1 MPPAESAGPNAALS
15 RPTAE
20 IEQAQLPP
28 KFDRRWITAACMLV
42 MVLASMELTVTST
55 AMPTII
61 SDLHGLEHYFWVTS
75 VYLLTC
81 TVSMPVYGRL
91 ADVLGRKRVILW
103 AIAIFAIASV
113 LAASSQSLLQL
124 IIFRGLQGLGAGGI
138 MPVVLT
144 ILGDIFTLEQRAKVQ
159 GYFSA
164 VWGTAALAG
173 PAIGAA
179 LVHTLGWRSIFF
191 VNLPFGAIGFAVLV
205 WRYHDHGK
213 PHSTDLDL
221 PGVSLLTISCTALL
235 GLVSLLGLDEIQW
248 LAVAAAAAV
257 AVLGFICFIYVERKA
272 RNPIL
277 PTDLITQ
284 RAIGPALVASALMG
298 IGFFGVDT
306 YVPLY
311 VQGTTGAGATAAAGV
326 VTPVMLAWAS
336 SGIFVAPIIV
346 RFGFRYTAMAG
357 SLLMIVSFT
366 SLFICALLQASGWI
380 LAAVLVIGG
389 IGFGASSMPQL
400 LSASTAS
407 AGSSAAS

>member
-1 MPPAESAGPNAALS
+1 MSSRISSGPNRSGDSAASETTPQAESFSPNAALT

-191 VNLPFGAIGFAVLV
+191 VNLPFGAIGFGVLV

-248 LAVAAAAAV
+248 LAVGAAAAV
-257 AVLGFICFIYVERKA
+257 AAVGFICFIYVERRTK
-272 RNPIL
+272 NPIL
-277 PTDLITQ
+277 PPDLITQ
-284 RAIGPALVASALMG
+284 RAIGPALIASAS
-298 IGFFGVDT
+298 
-306 YVPLY
+306 
-311 VQGTTGAGATAAAGV
+311 
-326 VTPVMLAWAS
+326 WESAS
-336 SGIFVAPIIV
+336 SESILMCRCTFRARRVLAPP
-346 RFGFRYTAMAG
+346 RRP
-357 SLLMIVSFT
+357 
-366 SLFICALLQASGWI
+366 AL
-380 LAAVLVIGG
+380 
-389 IGFGASSMPQL
+389 
-400 LSASTAS
+400 
-407 AGSSAAS
+407 